1 MYRHLLADFCR
12 FIKAS
17 LVIVVLLQACLTVA
31 DHYECDWDPL
41 GSLNPG
47 EAGFTQLCSATP
59 VETVS
64 GTPPWAYYCNVEG
77 ANGARQYIVAGF
89 GTRPGELEI
98 ALNTNDL
105 DANDLDANDLDANDL
120 DANDLDANDLDAND
134 LDANDLDANDLDA
147 NDLDANDLDA
157 NDLDANDLDA
167 NDLDANDLDANDLDA
182 NDLDANDLD
191 ANDLDANKAT
201 C

>member
-1 MYRHLLADFCR
+1 MQSLNIPVQWSDSVRLSHLETQAPSFLTTLHDLAMYRHLPADFCR
-12 FIKAS
+12 FINVS

-41 GSLNPG
+41 GSLNPQ

-59 VETVS
+59 AETVS

-98 ALNTNDL
+98 GESLVVAR
-105 DANDLDANDLDANDL
+105 AQQ
-120 DANDLDANDLDAND
+120 
-134 LDANDLDANDLDA
+134 
-147 NDLDANDLDA
+147 
-157 NDLDANDLDA
+157 
-167 NDLDANDLDANDLDA
+167 
-182 NDLDANDLD
+182 
-191 ANDLDANKAT
+191 
-201 C
+201 